1 MKFEILIKDRQSN
14 ARAGTISLPHGKVET
29 PSFVPV
35 GTQASVKALSS
46 QELKE
51 IGVKIFFGNTYHLF
65 LRPGAQVIQKLGGIH
80 KFMGWDGPIMTDS
93 GGFQVFSLG
102 LGKLKLKIEN

>member
-51 IGVKIFFGNTYHLF
+51 IGVKIFFGTPIICFYALALKSSKNWEVF
-65 LRPGAQVIQKLGGIH
+65 INSWVG
-80 KFMGWDGPIMTDS
+80 MGRS
-93 GGFQVFSLG
+93 
-102 LGKLKLKIEN
+102 